1 MDSFSQADC
10 CELGGF
16 GPGTRWMIERRGPA
30 AVVPSAL
37 SCAIPSSTHLGFRES
52 LQKEDTDLLHLFPP
66 MGAALSLTWELCGLF
81 PPLFLV
87 IFMVTS
93 LCDMV
98 SWTFHHVK
106 PGMLITWRFFIHFFF
121 LHSSLHQKTKM
132 LPDYFI
138 SNVLFTLAARRH
150 KSREL
155 SVTTGNIIAIFSHHL

>member
-10 CELGGF
+10 WELGGF

-37 SCAIPSSTHLGFRES
+37 SRAIPSSTHLGFRES
-52 LQKEDTDLLHLFPP
+52 LQKEDTDLLHLFPS

-81 PPLFLV
+81 FPLFLV

-98 SWTFHHVK
+98 SCTFGHVK
-106 PGMLITWRFFIHFFF
+106 PAMLITWRFVLFILHF
-121 LHSSLHQKTKM
+121 SLHQKTKM
-132 LPDYFI
+132 LPDYFN
-138 SNVLFTLAARRH
+138 SSVLFTPVWLPDFTNQ
-150 KSREL
+150 ENCQWQQG
-155 SVTTGNIIAIFSHHL
+155 T

>member
-1 MDSFSQADC
+1 MDSFAQADC

-81 PPLFLV
+81 PPQFFWSFSWSPVYVTWFHVHSVMSNMACWSRGDFL
-87 IFMVTS
+87 
-93 LCDMV
+93 
-98 SWTFHHVK
+98 
-106 PGMLITWRFFIHFFF
+106 FFF
-121 LHSSLHQKTKM
+121 FYICLFTKRPKCCQIILTAMFFSLW
-132 LPDYFI
+132 LPD
-138 SNVLFTLAARRH
+138 
-150 KSREL
+150 
-155 SVTTGNIIAIFSHHL
+155 VTNQENCQWQQGI

>member
-1 MDSFSQADC
+1 
-10 CELGGF
+10 
-16 GPGTRWMIERRGPA
+16 MIERRGPA

-98 SWTFHHVK
+98 SCTFHHVK
-106 PGMLITWRFFIHFFF
+106 PGMLITWRFFIHYFFYIRLF
-121 LHSSLHQKTKM
+121 TKRPKCCQIILIAMFFSLW
-132 LPDYFI
+132 LPD
-138 SNVLFTLAARRH
+138 
-150 KSREL
+150 
-155 SVTTGNIIAIFSHHL
+155 VTNHENCQ